1 MSEANTLLPQALIL
15 LLTLMTEFLFQ
26 TYQLESSLTNRLRE
40 GELAYQRENKTALTV
55 FVSDRERLRYL
66 RKMLGK
72 VIFKLEM

>member
-1 MSEANTLLPQALIL
+1 VSEANTLLPQALIL